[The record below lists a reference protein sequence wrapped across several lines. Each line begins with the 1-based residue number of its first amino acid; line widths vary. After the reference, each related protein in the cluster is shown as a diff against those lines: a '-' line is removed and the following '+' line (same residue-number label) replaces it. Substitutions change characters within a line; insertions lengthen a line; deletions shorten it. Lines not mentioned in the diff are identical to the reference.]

1 MRATSPPSRQT
12 FSQKMTKSP
21 NMRGSEG
28 KLTPMPILVCARFI
42 EKHKNGERI
51 PSINIIPCEIN
62 DLLEVVEE
70 ALFWFDRKI

>member
-1 MRATSPPSRQT
+1 MKFPEPTQDEKIEGWEISPD
-12 FSQKMTKSP
+12 FIKA
-21 NMRGSEG
+21 
-28 KLTPMPILVCARFI
+28 ICARFI

-62 DLLEVVEE
+62 DLLEGVEE